1 MAVAQVTIAGI
12 SRENLEAEGVI
23 LRSDQ
28 NLIVIL
34 SGPDLTPDRPYQR
47 LGVHAAGI
55 GYHFTGGEC
64 DGVIIVASGDA
75 PDPFTRA
82 ADGGVVSMV
91 APALSIPM
99 VRISICLTLDVHD
112 VE

>member
-75 PDPFTRA
+75 DLA
-82 ADGGVVSMV
+82 KKLEAEGYAWLEQGG
-91 APALSIPM
+91 I
-99 VRISICLTLDVHD
+99 RQLDV
-112 VE
+112 ELRA